1 MGYIIRSFYLDA
13 PDGLGRY
20 PRPDLIAP
28 LLEELPEALQDAVR
42 MGFLHSSRAK
52 GRIAQ
57 AYKAA
62 ADVRF
67 VGVEAH
73 GATGCAVAF
82 QLPRFGD
89 AAPSLY
95 AQGKLW
101 DDLPSPGATAFD
113 LFGDALKDVQHHRA
127 DSARVDQPFLKRIGD
142 FDRVLKRGIT
152 RIGLAPTDGQT
163 PHIDLEVTRQAR
175 DLCRS
180 TPPPRRVRVA
190 GRLDLMGASQGVLKL
205 HLRPGEVVSALWTGS
220 EPIETYRELFNRD
233 VIVEG
238 LGIFRASG
246 SLLRIEA
253 DAVAPASVQD
263 DFFRQLPAAVPVGH
277 DYAASAR
284 LRPGE
289 KSAYAALR
297 GSVPAEESDEEFA
310 AAVEE
315 LS

>member
-1 MGYIIRSFYLDA
+1 MGYITRSFYLDA
-13 PDGLGRY
+13 PSGLGRY

-28 LLEELPEALQDAVR
+28 LLEELPDALQDTVR
-42 MGFLHSSRAK
+42 LGFLHSSRAT

-73 GATGCAVAF
+73 GATGCAVVF

-89 AAPSLY
+89 AAPALY

-101 DDLPSPGATAFD
+101 DDIPSAEASAFD
-113 LFGDALKDVQHHRA
+113 LFGAALKDVQNHRA

-175 DLCRS
+175 DLCRA

-205 HLRPGEVVSALWTGS
+205 HLRPGEVVSALWSGA
-220 EPIETYRELFNRD
+220 EPIEAHREFFNRD

-263 DFFRQLPAAVPVGH
+263 DFFRQLPVAVPIGR
-277 DYAASAR
+277 DYAAAAR

-289 KSAYAALR
+289 KSAYAALK
-297 GSVPAEESDEEFA
+297 GSVPAEESDADFIA
-310 AAVEE
+310 ALQA
-315 LS
+315 LR

>member
-1 MGYIIRSFYLDA
+1 VSYITRSFYLDA
-13 PDGLGRY
+13 PSGLGRY
-20 PRPDLIAP
+20 PRPDLLAP
-28 LLEELPEALQDAVR
+28 LMEELPEALQDTVR
-42 MGFLHSSRAK
+42 LGFLHSSRAS

-73 GATGCAVAF
+73 GSTGCEVMF

-89 AAPSLY
+89 AAPALY

-101 DDLPSPGATAFD
+101 DDLPSADATAFD
-113 LFGDALKDVQHHRA
+113 LFGAALKDVQHHRA
-127 DSARVDQPFLKRIGD
+127 DSPRVDQPFLKRIGD
-142 FDRVLKRGIT
+142 FERVLKRGIT
-152 RIGLAPTDGQT
+152 RIGLAPTDGTT
-163 PHIDLEVTRQAR
+163 PHIDLEVTRQAK

-180 TPPPRRVRVA
+180 TPPPRRVRVS

-220 EPIETYRELFNRD
+220 EPIEAHRDFFNRD

-263 DFFRQLPAAVPVGH
+263 DFFRQLPVAVPVGQ
-277 DYAASAR
+277 DYTAAAR

-289 KSAYAALR
+289 KSAYAALK

>member
-1 MGYIIRSFYLDA
+1 VSYITRSFYLDA
-13 PDGLGRY
+13 PSGLGRY
-20 PRPDLIAP
+20 PRPDLLAP
-28 LLEELPEALQDAVR
+28 LLEELPNALQDTVR
-42 MGFLHSSRAK
+42 MGFLHSSRAT

-73 GATGCAVAF
+73 GATGSAVAF
-82 QLPRFGD
+82 QLPRFRD
-89 AAPSLY
+89 AAPALY

-101 DDLPSPGATAFD
+101 DDLPAADATAFD
-113 LFGDALKDVQHHRA
+113 LFGAALNDVQHYRA
-127 DSARVDQPFLKRIGD
+127 DSSRVDQPFLKRIGD

-152 RIGLAPTDGQT
+152 RISLAPTDGAS
-163 PHIDLEVTRQAR
+163 PHIDLDVTRQAR
-175 DLCRS
+175 ELCQS

-205 HLRPGEVVSALWTGS
+205 HLRPGEVVSALWTGA
-220 EPIETYRELFNRD
+220 EPIETHRDFFNRD

-263 DFFRQLPAAVPVGH
+263 DFFRQLPVAVPVGH
-277 DYAASAR
+277 DYAVAAR

-289 KSAYAALR
+289 KSSYAAIR
-297 GSVPAEESDEEFA
+297 GIVPAEESDEEFA

-315 LS
+315 FS

>member
-13 PDGLGRY
+13 PSGLGRY
-20 PRPDLIAP
+20 PRPDLLAP
-28 LLEELPEALQDAVR
+28 LLQELPEALQDTVR
-42 MGFLHSSRAK
+42 LGFLHSSRAA

-73 GATGCAVAF
+73 GATGSEVIF
-82 QLPRFGD
+82 QIPRFGD
-89 AAPSLY
+89 AAPELY

-101 DDLPSPGATAFD
+101 DDIPAADATAFD
-113 LFGDALKDVQHHRA
+113 LFGAALKDVQHHRA
-127 DSARVDQPFLKRIGD
+127 DSTRVDQPFLKRIGE
-142 FDRVLKRGIT
+142 FDRVLRRGIT
-152 RIGLAPTDGQT
+152 RIGLAPTDGTT

-175 DLCRS
+175 ELCRS
-180 TPPPRRVRVA
+180 TPAPRRVRVA

-205 HLRPGEVVSALWTGS
+205 HLRPGEVVSALWTGA
-220 EPIETYRELFNRD
+220 EPIDTHRDFFNRD

-253 DAVAPASVQD
+253 DAVAPASAQD
-263 DFFRQLPAAVPVGH
+263 DFFRQLPIAVPVGH
-277 DYAASAR
+277 NYAASAR

-289 KSAYAALR
+289 KSAYAALK
-297 GSVPAEESDEEFA
+297 GSVPAEESDEEFI